1 MALAC
6 IVLRVLKVR
15 YLGRG
20 KSFDLVFLQIWGRA
34 ALSKPR
40 VPGAGVN
47 LNIKGVTNL
56 ANMQE
61 PVLVGQVNGKT
72 CWAAFAIGMWEC
84 ER

>member
-15 YLGRG
+15 YLGRR
-20 KSFDLVFLQIWGRA
+20 KSFDLVFWQIRPRA
-34 ALSKPR
+34 ALS
-40 VPGAGVN
+40 VQTLGAGVN

-72 CWAAFAIGMWEC
+72 C
-84 ER
+84 